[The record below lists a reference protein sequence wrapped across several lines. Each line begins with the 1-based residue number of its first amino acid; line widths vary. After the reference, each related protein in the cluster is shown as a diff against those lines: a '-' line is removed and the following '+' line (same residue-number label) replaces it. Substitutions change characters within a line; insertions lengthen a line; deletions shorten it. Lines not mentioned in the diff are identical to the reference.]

1 MTENLYGQTSS
12 DKLAEDSKVARE
24 IVKELGHFGI
34 NDRQRWLVIYNLS
47 LELENVEEMQ
57 AMTGYIKEVKG
68 GDIFI
73 NRIYSGEED

>member
-1 MTENLYGQTSS
+1 
-12 DKLAEDSKVARE
+12 
-24 IVKELGHFGI
+24 
-34 NDRQRWLVIYNLS
+34 LS